1 MKTIDLDRP
10 YGANYCRNK
19 GATVASG
26 DILSFMDSDVLV
38 EVDTICRT
46 QLLRHLSVKL
56 G

>member
-10 YGANYCRNK
+10 YGADYCRK
-19 GATVASG
+19 KEATVASG
-26 DILSFMDSDVLV
+26 DILLFMDSDVLV

-46 QLLRHLSVKL
+46 QLDRHLSMKL